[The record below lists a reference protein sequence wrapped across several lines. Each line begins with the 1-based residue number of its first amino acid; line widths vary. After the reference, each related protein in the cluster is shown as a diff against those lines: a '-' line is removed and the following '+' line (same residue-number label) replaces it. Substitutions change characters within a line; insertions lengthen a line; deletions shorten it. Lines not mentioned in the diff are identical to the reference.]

1 MNAPPAPDGPP
12 RPPRLRRRTADARD
26 CAGDL
31 SDAAALV
38 AAMRAGCAAAGA
50 DVRREAVEPFV
61 PHGVTCVLILA
72 ESHYTVSTWPEH
84 RFVAIDAC
92 VCDPELLLDALL
104 APVLELIDPGGC
116 DVRTI

>member
-1 MNAPPAPDGPP
+1 MNALAADPLPH
-12 RPPRLRRRTADARD
+12 LRRRAVDARD

-31 SDAAALV
+31 ADAAALT

-61 PHGVTCVLILA
+61 PHGVTCVLVLA

-92 VCDPELLLDALL
+92 VCDPALSLDALL
-104 APVLELIDPGGC
+104 APVLALIGAGAC
-116 DVRTI
+116 DVRSL